1 MHQVDKFIKRFKMNH
16 PVEMEECFLNG
27 DCYYFALILKNRF
40 PEATIKYMIIDNHFI
55 VEIDGELYDIRG
67 NVSNICN
74 VPDLIN
80 WDDLEKYDNLLYE
93 RIVRDCI
100 RFEEGD

>member
-1 MHQVDKFIKRFKMNH
+1 
-16 PVEMEECFLNG
+16 
-27 DCYYFALILKNRF
+27 
-40 PEATIKYMIIDNHFI
+40 MIIDNHFI
-55 VEIDGELYDIRG
+55 VEIEGELYDIRG

-100 RFEEGD
+100 RFEERD